1 MVIPWFEQ
9 RTTPGVQ
16 PQSQGIWNYVPQTP
30 LPSGHCYE

>member
-16 PQSQGIWNYVPQTP
+16 PQSQGILNYVPSWGVT
-30 LPSGHCYE
+30 SI